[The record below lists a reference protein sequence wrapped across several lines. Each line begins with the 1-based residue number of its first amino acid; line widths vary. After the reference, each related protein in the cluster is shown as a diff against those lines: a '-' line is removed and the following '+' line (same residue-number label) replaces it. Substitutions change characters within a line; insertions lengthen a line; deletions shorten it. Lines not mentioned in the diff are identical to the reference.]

1 MAYDV
6 TTWKNGDVI
15 TAEKLNNIENGIE
28 ANETAIGN
36 IDVSAASDAYIV
48 TYTKSPSGPVT
59 ETTYADLETA
69 AASGKILLVKGADS
83 GKFYQLVKGKF
94 VVNVT
99 AYNAYVA
106 DCYEDKIKFAICE
119 TAGATQKTWTETP
132 SSITIERG
140 VTCKTADV
148 IDYMF
153 GPVVLANTTYSPTY
167 KITYVCD
174 SEVEIVGSGSGVTS
188 YVITWSNNVTLTIDA
203 TDLTANCVWGT
214 AGQS

>member
-1 MAYDV
+1 MSY
-6 TTWKNGDVI
+6 TKTNWQIGDAI

-48 TYTKSPSGPVT
+48 TYTQSPSGPVT
-59 ETTYADLETA
+59 YTTYADLETA
-69 AASGKILLVKGADS
+69 AAAGKILLVKGADS
-83 GKFYQLVKGKF
+83 GKFYQLIKGKF
-94 VVNVT
+94 VVDVT

-106 DCYEDKIKFAICE
+106 HCYEDKIKFAICE
-119 TAGATQKTWTETP
+119 TAGAKRISWTETP
-132 SSITIERG
+132 SNLTIENG
-140 VTCKTADV
+140 VTYKTVDV
-148 IDYMF
+148 IDHMF
-153 GPVVLANTTYSPTY
+153 GPIILATTTYSPTY

-174 SEVEIVGSGSGVTS
+174 SEVEIVGSNSGVTS